1 VLHASE
7 DREVAFD
14 EARALAGAGEFVRLE
29 PIDGAGHRRI
39 LYDPRTV
46 EAVAGF
52 FG

>member
-1 VLHASE
+1 MLHASE